1 MKISYV
7 TNCVTVSA
15 KLLRQF
21 ISMNKT
27 VSPKA
32 RTNPLYHKLQQFILI
47 MILLIHLVHDVKYL
61 YIIVTPNTPL

>member
-1 MKISYV
+1 MKINYV

-15 KLLRQF
+15 KLLSQF

-32 RTNPLYHKLQQFILI
+32 RTNPC
-47 MILLIHLVHDVKYL
+47 
-61 YIIVTPNTPL
+61 IINYKNSF